1 MRSVRVKYKDW
12 YNQGVKNGY
21 MKKYTINLIDGMM
34 KNNDLFMKSLTPS
47 VLSKLGKYEEEKMTD
62 RFWIFIQRDMMTND
76 KYWEEIEND

>member
-1 MRSVRVKYKDW
+1 MRVKYKDW
-12 YNQGVKNGY
+12 YNEGVKNGY
-21 MKKYTINLIDGMM
+21 MKEYTINLIDGMM

-76 KYWEEIEND
+76 KYWEELEND

>member
-1 MRSVRVKYKDW
+1 
-12 YNQGVKNGY
+12 
-21 MKKYTINLIDGMM
+21 MKKYTINTIDGMM

-76 KYWEEIEND
+76 KYWEELEND

>member
-1 MRSVRVKYKDW
+1 MRVKYKDW
-12 YNQGVKNGY
+12 YNEGVKNGY
-21 MKKYTINLIDGMM
+21 MKEYTINLIDGMM